1 MPVFAAL
8 VAIINTKLPQV
19 RELVLM
25 RIISRFSKSFKR
37 NNKVGDFFM
46 IDLFLLLKKL
56 TTYIFIRSSIIP
68 QQFSSPILSINHAY
82 EVGTLQILVLLERPT
97 DYSIEIT
104 VSFTCEVG
112 VFLSENSLKANA
124 TVFKFKQFWAV

>member
-37 NNKVGDFFM
+37 NNKVGDFFR
-46 IDLFLLLKKL
+46 DRSF
-56 TTYIFIRSSIIP
+56 FII
-68 QQFSSPILSINHAY
+68 
-82 EVGTLQILVLLERPT
+82 EKT
-97 DYSIEIT
+97 DYLY
-104 VSFTCEVG
+104 FY
-112 VFLSENSLKANA
+112 
-124 TVFKFKQFWAV
+124 